1 MERIKTLRNNNFYKH
16 YGLIAFLLGIL
27 VSSLIFVPAIIR
39 NGGIFFYYGDFNAQE
54 IPFYQMVHDAIQS
67 GNLGWNST
75 TDLGSQLLGSYTFY
89 LLGSPFFWITMLFPS
104 EAVPYLMGPLF
115 ILKFGF
121 ATLTSYIY
129 LKRYVNNKMF
139 AVAGGLLYAFSGFS
153 IYNIFFFHFHEA
165 MIVFPLLLTAVD
177 KFMYDNKR
185 GVVAIAVFS
194 ACIVN
199 YYFFAGMALFV
210 AIYWLMLVFTNNYK
224 LNAKNLLLFIFEVLL
239 GFLATAFLILPTVL
253 FISGNPRLSS
263 LPDGFSA
270 LAYDI
275 PQRYWYII
283 LSFFFPPELAAQ
295 PNFTPDVNSNWA
307 SVSGW
312 LPLVGMTG
320 VIGYLQLRKRSW
332 LKKLITL
339 LILMALVPVF
349 NSAFQMLNSSIYYAR
364 WFYMPV
370 LMMSLATIISLE
382 NKEINWNRAI
392 RWSCGITV
400 GIAILIGL
408 MPNTTTDEDDV
419 STTVIGLEEY
429 VSRYWIYV
437 AIALVSLLLFVLII
451 KKFKGRRLALTTI
464 IGIVIISIL
473 SSTYIVQTGVTLDGE
488 ETEFIKENA
497 LNSGDNLD
505 IDDIQNVRSDF
516 YNCVDNLGMYWQIPT
531 INAFQSVVTT
541 SIMDFYD
548 SLGITRDVASRPS
561 CDYYGI
567 RGLLSCK
574 YLFDQK
580 YDDDTDCFVNDE
592 KQTEMPGWK
601 YLKTVNDCKVYEN
614 QYYIPMGFMYESFI
628 SEEEYEKI
636 SKIDRSEALLK
647 AMVLSMDDMEKYSDI
662 TGYTKEKYDVLRR
675 DIKSGKTHNFKSI
688 VDSYRYGNQSYYED
702 CEKLKENSCSSF
714 TYHNNGFIAQID
726 NKGDDNLVFFSVP
739 YDEGWSATVNGEKAE
754 IVKSNIGFMAVKV
767 PGNTKSI
774 INFEY
779 TVPAFH
785 TGIIITI
792 VCGIILLIYLFILI
806 IFAIKRKG
814 NRG

>member
-1 MERIKTLRNNNFYKH
+1 
-16 YGLIAFLLGIL
+16 
-27 VSSLIFVPAIIR
+27 
-39 NGGIFFYYGDFNAQE
+39 
-54 IPFYQMVHDAIQS
+54 
-67 GNLGWNST
+67 
-75 TDLGSQLLGSYTFY
+75 
-89 LLGSPFFWITMLFPS
+89 
-104 EAVPYLMGPLF
+104 
-115 ILKFGF
+115 
-121 ATLTSYIY
+121 
-129 LKRYVNNKMF
+129 
-139 AVAGGLLYAFSGFS
+139 
-153 IYNIFFFHFHEA
+153 
-165 MIVFPLLLTAVD
+165 
-177 KFMYDNKR
+177 
-185 GVVAIAVFS
+185 
-194 ACIVN
+194 
-199 YYFFAGMALFV
+199 
-210 AIYWLMLVFTNNYK
+210 
-224 LNAKNLLLFIFEVLL
+224 
-239 GFLATAFLILPTVL
+239 
-253 FISGNPRLSS
+253 
-263 LPDGFSA
+263 
-270 LAYDI
+270 
-275 PQRYWYII
+275 
-283 LSFFFPPELAAQ
+283 
-295 PNFTPDVNSNWA
+295 
-307 SVSGW
+307 
-312 LPLVGMTG
+312 
-320 VIGYLQLRKRSW
+320 
-332 LKKLITL
+332 
-339 LILMALVPVF
+339 
-349 NSAFQMLNSSIYYAR
+349 
-364 WFYMPV
+364 
-370 LMMSLATIISLE
+370 
-382 NKEINWNRAI
+382 
-392 RWSCGITV
+392 
-400 GIAILIGL
+400 
-408 MPNTTTDEDDV
+408 
-419 STTVIGLEEY
+419 
-429 VSRYWIYV
+429 
-437 AIALVSLLLFVLII
+437 
-451 KKFKGRRLALTTI
+451 
-464 IGIVIISIL
+464 
-473 SSTYIVQTGVTLDGE
+473 
-488 ETEFIKENA
+488 
-497 LNSGDNLD
+497 
-505 IDDIQNVRSDF
+505 
-516 YNCVDNLGMYWQIPT
+516 
-531 INAFQSVVTT
+531 
-541 SIMDFYD
+541 
-548 SLGITRDVASRPS
+548 VASRPS